1 MNVLRFVDKILL
13 AIERSLVVLLLSTM
27 VLLSFLQVVLR
38 NYFSTGILW
47 ADPFLRH
54 LVLWV
59 GFLGASLATQ
69 REKHINI
76 DLITRFVGP
85 KPTNVIRIV
94 TYLFAAIVCFLL
106 ARAGLTFLNNEMQTG
121 SSLFDIGNAEIPT
134 WWFELIIPIGFSLIM
149 FRFIL
154 RAIER
159 IAAPPSAEG
168 RPPEEIS
175 A

>member
-1 MNVLRFVDKILL
+1 MTVLRLVDKILL
-13 AIERSLVVLLLSTM
+13 TIERSLVVTLLGTM

-69 REKHINI
+69 QEKHINI
-76 DLITRFVGP
+76 DLVTRFLGP

-94 TYLFAAIVCFLL
+94 TYLFAAVVCFLL
-106 ARAGLTFLNNEMQTG
+106 ARAGLTFLGNEMETA
-121 SSLFDIGNAEIPT
+121 SSLFHIGNTEFST
-134 WWFELIIPIGFSLIM
+134 WWFELIIPIGFFLMM

-154 RAIER
+154 RALEHITN
-159 IAAPPSAEG
+159 PPSADP
-168 RPPEEIS
+168 RHPAKTPV
-175 A
+175 